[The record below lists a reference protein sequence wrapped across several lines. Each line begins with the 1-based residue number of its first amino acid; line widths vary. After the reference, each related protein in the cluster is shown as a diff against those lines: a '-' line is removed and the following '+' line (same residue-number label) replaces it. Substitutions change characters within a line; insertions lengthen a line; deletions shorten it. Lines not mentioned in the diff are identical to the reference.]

1 MIMEN
6 IITIK
11 NLGKD
16 FKIRQN
22 KNVFTGLW
30 RPNYRTV
37 AAVKD
42 VSFSVKRGES
52 LALLGPNGAGKTTI
66 IKSLTGLIYPN
77 RGEVNV
83 LGFFPFDRR
92 PEFLSQIGL
101 LMGNKAG
108 LNWDLTA
115 EQSFYLLQEI
125 YNLDPQQCSQKINDL
140 AELMS
145 VKHVLDIPVRK
156 LSLGERMKLELI
168 GAILHSPQILFL
180 DEPTIGLDIVAK
192 KKIRHFLREIQNR
205 YKVTIILTS
214 HDMADVEKVCD
225 RVIVIN
231 KGEKIYDDKVEK
243 LVDDNNEDKLVKFY
257 FDNIPANLPKMPEAE
272 LTSTGEDFL
281 VFKVKAEQMPKLIS
295 TITSHAPVLDIDILA
310 TPLEDI
316 IEGLF
321 KK

>member
-1 MIMEN
+1 MKN
-6 IITIK
+6 IISVS

-22 KNVFTGLW
+22 KNIITGLW
-30 RPNYRTV
+30 RPDFRIVSAV
-37 AAVKD
+37 AD
-42 VSFSVKRGES
+42 ISFSVNGGES
-52 LALLGPNGAGKTTI
+52 LAILGPNGAGKTTT
-66 IKSLTGLIYPN
+66 IKALTGLIYPT
-77 RGEVNV
+77 RGEVGV
-83 LGFFPFDRR
+83 LGFLPFDRK
-92 PEFLSQIGL
+92 PEFLQQIGL

-115 EQSFYLLQEI
+115 NQSFYLLREI
-125 YNLDPQQCSQKINDL
+125 YRLEPAGCKARINEL

-145 VKHVLDIPVRK
+145 VKHVLDVPVRK

-168 GAILHSPQILFL
+168 GAIIHSPRILFL

-192 KKIRHFLREIQNR
+192 KKIRHFLREIQTR

-231 KGEKIYDDKVEK
+231 KGNKIYDGLVEQ
-243 LVDDNNEDKLVKFY
+243 LVDDHNEEKMVKFY
-257 FDNIPANLPKMPEAE
+257 FETTPSVLPEILQAE
-272 LTSTGEDFL
+272 LISTSDDGV
-281 VFKVKAEQMPKLIS
+281 VFKVKTNQMPQLIS
-295 TITSHAPVLDIDILA
+295 QITSTLPVLDIDIYA